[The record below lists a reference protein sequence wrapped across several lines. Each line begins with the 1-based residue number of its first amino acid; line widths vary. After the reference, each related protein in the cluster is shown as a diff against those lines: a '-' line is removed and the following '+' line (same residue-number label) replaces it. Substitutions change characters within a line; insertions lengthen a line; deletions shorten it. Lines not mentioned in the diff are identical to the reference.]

1 MEFEAQETFKLVI
14 LMIAGAAFAGVG
26 LWLLLRPKP
35 SGASAKIELFGLKFE
50 SSSAGLLV
58 FLIGAVFLVLP
69 LFVPEK
75 TVIATTATSTTA
87 NAATERATATTT
99 EPAPAAATAAPRPAD
114 PGTAS
119 PPAPAGRSALLLPPD
134 AHVSEQEPNDR
145 IQAANQLGFGQ
156 TLKGRVR
163 AGEADWVVIAL
174 PDPAPKFVELK
185 VRHVG
190 GNYVEAVLFDAREI
204 KIGRRQASDGTH
216 YIRAEVLKNDRYYV
230 RLVCDIGS
238 SVDYEIALQHAAAD

>member
-1 MEFEAQETFKLVI
+1 MEFEAQDTFKLVI

-75 TVIATTATSTTA
+75 TTFLPA
-87 NAATERATATTT
+87 
-99 EPAPAAATAAPRPAD
+99 APAAGAAGAAPRPAEPD
-114 PGTAS
+114 PAS
-119 PPAPAGRSALLLPPD
+119 QPDPAGRKALLLPPD

-145 IQAANQLGFGQ
+145 IQTANQLGFGQ

-163 AGEADWVVIAL
+163 NGETDWFVVAL
-174 PDPAPKFVELK
+174 PDPAPEFVELK

-190 GNYVEAVLFDAREI
+190 GNYFEATLFNARETR
-204 KIGRRQASDGTH
+204 IGKQQADDGTH
-216 YIRAEVLKNDRYYV
+216 YVRAEVLQNDRYYV
-230 RLVCDIGS
+230 RLTCRIGAA
-238 SVDYEIALQHAAAD
+238 VEYEIALQVAKAD